1 MADTIVSPTGRS
13 ARVRKH
19 FGFKK
24 DTSGRID
31 RSKHAV
37 CKLCNASV
45 AHGGGTT
52 NLRNHLCLNN
62 HAEYLLLYLSTETD
76 GINSDTSKM
85 DTTVATQSKIEDFVC
100 APKLLAT
107 SQRAKMLTEAV
118 ADYISKDMRPVSTID
133 RQGFLNLM
141 HVAEPRYTVP
151 CRKTVMG
158 IIDQR
163 YHALKDQV
171 GSLVAQQSFLSLTTD
186 MWTSR
191 AGDGYISLTAH
202 YIIDEFEMMHSSL
215 STHHLPGKHD
225 HTNIA
230 EAIQK
235 LADLWNIDLENQVS
249 CFTTDNGSNI
259 VKSLKEDLNKLH
271 VPCAGHTL
279 SLSVEAGL
287 EESTLSIA
295 IARCRK
301 VITHFNQSRVDCEA
315 LRII

>member
-1 MADTIVSPTGRS
+1 MRKLVYLVFKMADTIVSPTRRS
-13 ARVRKH
+13 ARVWKH

-52 NLRNHLCLNN
+52 NLRNHLRLNH
-62 HAEYLLLYLSTETD
+62 HAEYLLLYSSTETD

-85 DTTVATQSKIEDFVC
+85 DTKRE
-100 APKLLAT
+100 
-107 SQRAKMLTEAV
+107 KMLTEAV
-118 ADYISKDMRPVSTID
+118 ADFISKDMRPVSTID
-133 RQGFLNLM
+133 GQGFLNLI

-158 IIDQR
+158 IIDHR
-163 YHALKDQV
+163 YHALKDRV

-235 LADLWNIDLENQVS
+235 LADLWNIDLESQVS
-249 CFTTDNGSNI
+249 CFTTDNGFNI

-279 SLSVEAGL
+279 NLSVEAGL
-287 EESTLSIA
+287 KESTLSIA

-301 VITHFNQSRVDCEA
+301 VIAHFNQSE
-315 LRII
+315 